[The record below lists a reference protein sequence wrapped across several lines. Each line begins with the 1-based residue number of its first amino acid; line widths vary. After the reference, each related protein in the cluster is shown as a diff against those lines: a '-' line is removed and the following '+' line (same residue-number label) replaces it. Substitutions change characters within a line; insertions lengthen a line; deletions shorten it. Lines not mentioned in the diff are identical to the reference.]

1 MNSQASLGGH
11 GASREFRAAAR
22 LGISEG
28 GQAVRSSKSSSIIVV
43 ASLEILRPWPHIDAG
58 DTNPPN
64 SVRVRSA
71 GACVGTP
78 LPSLPIR

>member
-1 MNSQASLGGH
+1 
-11 GASREFRAAAR
+11 

-28 GQAVRSSKSSSIIVV
+28 DQGVRSSKSSSIIVV
-43 ASLEILRPWPHIDAG
+43 ASLENPAAVAAHRRG

-64 SVRVRSA
+64 GVRVRSA